1 MADALE
7 RLTIVVPTYGRP
19 DYVRRQVEFW
29 DGSPVKL
36 VIADGSPSGL
46 LVDGTDFAP
55 HVTYFHT
62 DGDFHSRML
71 QLAELVSTEFVAVLG
86 DDDFFS
92 PEGLRSCVERLDRDP
107 VLVGCVGRSIRFFFQ
122 DGRVLAEQRDP
133 ESSEFPEAVKTG
145 LDRLNST
152 YHPGKIGA
160 LFYGVY
166 RTQPWKEVVRTSYS
180 IRFKTGYIYDTIIR
194 ALITYRGPVG
204 VEEVVTWFCSAENP
218 PVRNAPGM
226 DRTVGFVEWLS
237 SESTAQEVQK
247 CQELIVRDLV
257 SLGSDDAASL
267 TAAVK
272 YVFDELLRRYEL
284 KAEIR
289 MRPMEKFRRVLVG
302 NSPRFI
308 KRLGKQVMPQRLRSV
323 FDWTMMPM
331 NELVENLKNRQVR
344 ISDVDVD
351 RICRAILRSH
361 G

>member
-19 DYVRRQVEFW
+19 DYVRRQLEFW
-29 DGSPVKL
+29 DGSLVKL

-46 LVDGTDFAP
+46 LVDGTDLASN
-55 HVTYFHT
+55 VTYFHT

-71 QLAELVSTEFVAVLG
+71 QLAEFVSTEFVAVLG

-92 PEGLRSCVERLDRDP
+92 PVGLRSCVERLDRDP

-133 ESSEFPEAVKTG
+133 ESSEFPEAVKSG

-166 RTQPWKEVVRTSYS
+166 RTKPWKEVVRTAYS
-180 IRFKTGYIYDTIIR
+180 MHFQTGYIYDTIIR

-257 SLGSDDAASL
+257 SLGSDDTASL
-267 TAAVK
+267 TSAVK
-272 YVFDELLRRYEL
+272 YIFDELLRRYEL

-289 MRPMEKFRRVLVG
+289 TRPMEKFRRLLVG

-351 RICRAILRSH
+351 RISRAILRSH